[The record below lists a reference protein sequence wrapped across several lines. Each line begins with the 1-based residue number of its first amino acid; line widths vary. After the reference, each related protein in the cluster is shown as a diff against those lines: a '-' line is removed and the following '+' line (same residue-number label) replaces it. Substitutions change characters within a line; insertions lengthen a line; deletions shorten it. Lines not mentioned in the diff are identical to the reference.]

1 MNSFLL
7 NSLNK
12 ISIVEPGNYRYYRW
26 NIINVLVSGN
36 AVQSAEFVFQING
49 VDQSMSGIT
58 ISNPGG
64 SNPLGEE
71 PPKLIDN
78 NLNTKWLDFNIRT
91 NGYSN
96 IIFDFGAGQM
106 RKFNGY
112 RWATANDNNGRDSK
126 SWIVAGSN
134 NGVNWTTLSTVTNF
148 VPTINRNTWQ
158 SPQTY

>member
-1 MNSFLL
+1 
-7 NSLNK
+7 
-12 ISIVEPGNYRYYRW
+12 
-26 NIINVLVSGN
+26 
-36 AVQSAEFVFQING
+36 
-49 VDQSMSGIT
+49 MSGIT

-64 SNPLGEE
+64 SNPLGEQ